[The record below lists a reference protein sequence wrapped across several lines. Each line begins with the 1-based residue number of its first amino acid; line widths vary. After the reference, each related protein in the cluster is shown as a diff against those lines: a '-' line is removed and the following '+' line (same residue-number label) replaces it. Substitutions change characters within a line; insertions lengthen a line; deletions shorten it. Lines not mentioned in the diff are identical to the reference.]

1 MKKIF
6 TALFA
11 FVATLT
17 ASAQAWDGTAAIWT
31 NGDGTEANPYLIET
45 PANLAYLSTSVNAT
59 ETYEGKF
66 FKVANELNM
75 GADAGRIFVR
85 LESSTMLSIP
95 PLCNKKTILSISR
108 AHLME
113 TISPSE
119 IS

>member
-45 PANLAYLSTSVNAT
+45 PAKLAYLST
-59 ETYEGKF
+59 
-66 FKVANELNM
+66 
-75 GADAGRIFVR
+75 
-85 LESSTMLSIP
+85 
-95 PLCNKKTILSISR
+95 
-108 AHLME
+108 
-113 TISPSE
+113 
-119 IS
+119 